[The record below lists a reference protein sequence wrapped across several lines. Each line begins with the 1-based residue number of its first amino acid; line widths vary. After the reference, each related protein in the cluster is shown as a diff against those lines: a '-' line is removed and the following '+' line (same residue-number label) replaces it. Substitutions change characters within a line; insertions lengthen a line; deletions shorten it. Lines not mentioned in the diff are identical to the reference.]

1 MLVFPPP
8 FKRKCHPRCAKQIL
22 DFTFLLQIVKGGPR
36 EIPGLVWW
44 LVFWMDP
51 CSRGAGRIIHTYL
64 NFPKFHPTSINLD
77 AFIPFYCE
85 QGKLAPPCGGQTPSR
100 GAPTDWLQPT
110 GSFPKGGMIPDP
122 TFPNIPEGS
131 HLLMSFWAILPSAK
145 KGIFPFLKTL
155 SDNWGKDKKIRCFPW
170 QVNLVCLNNFWSPC
184 TWGIVVTGSQSK
196 SVLPNPLSFPLHP

>member
-51 CSRGAGRIIHTYL
+51 CTRGAGRIIHTYL

-100 GAPTDWLQPT
+100 GAPTDCSPRAPFLRGGWFQIQP
-110 GSFPKGGMIPDP
+110 FP
-122 TFPNIPEGS
+122 TFLREVISSCPFGPSCPVLRRGFSHFWKRSATTEEKTKKSDVSPDRWIWCVWIISGLPAPEE
-131 HLLMSFWAILPSAK
+131 L
-145 KGIFPFLKTL
+145 
-155 SDNWGKDKKIRCFPW
+155 
-170 QVNLVCLNNFWSPC
+170 
-184 TWGIVVTGSQSK
+184 
-196 SVLPNPLSFPLHP
+196 